1 MSAYMEVSPLE
12 IRTPTHWNLMGY
24 SVTPAPFPRRLCYR
38 PAVFFHQLRPIA
50 LSFSQGKIRRA
61 FEKY

>member
-1 MSAYMEVSPLE
+1 MSAYTAVSPVE
-12 IRTPTHWNLMGY
+12 IQTPTHWNLMGY

-38 PAVFFHQLRPIA
+38 PAVFVRQLRPNA

-61 FEKY
+61 FEK